1 MNNWPHAPPHLLEKS
16 GIYMVTCGTYQKL
29 HHFKSPQRLQF
40 LCDTL
45 TTLASEAGWTL
56 HAWAVLSNH
65 YHFIGQSP
73 VDPKNLATWLAKL
86 HRVCA
91 IHVNQ
96 LDSSPGRQVWHQFWD
111 SHITIHT
118 SYLARLHYVHQNPV
132 KHGIVADAAQYPWCS
147 AAAFEI
153 QASKAFV
160 KTVYSFK
167 LDKLNIYDQF

>member
-1 MNNWPHAPPHLLEKS
+1 MHRHICLKNQVFIWLHVGHIKNFIILNHRSACSFYAILLRHLHQMQV
-16 GIYMVTCGTYQKL
+16 G
-29 HHFKSPQRLQF
+29 HFMLGLCYLITIILSPSL
-40 LCDTL
+40 L
-45 TTLASEAGWTL
+45 
-56 HAWAVLSNH
+56 
-65 YHFIGQSP
+65 

-86 HRVCA
+86 HRICA
-91 IHVNQ
+91 MYVNQ

-111 SHITIHT
+111 SRITIHT

-167 LDKLNIYDQF
+167 LDKLNVYDQF